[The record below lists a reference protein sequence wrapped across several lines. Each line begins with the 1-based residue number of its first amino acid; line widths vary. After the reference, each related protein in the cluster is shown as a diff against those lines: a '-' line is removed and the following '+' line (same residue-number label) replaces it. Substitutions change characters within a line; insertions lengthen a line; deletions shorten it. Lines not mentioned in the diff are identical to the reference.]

1 MRMATRLR
9 AVLMAAAAL
18 ASGAG
23 GTAHAVDLR
32 SWDQK
37 IDDAA
42 KRYVV
47 LAAFN
52 NQAVLDKET
61 QLVWFRQAASAM
73 TWNAAVQFC
82 LVSNTAGRSGWRLPS
97 FSELSSLLGA
107 GARLPAGHPFT
118 GIPSSAGFFWSG
130 TSDYDVSRAV
140 TRQLTNLEPVYA
152 RTAPKTFSN
161 HVLCVRGDGAA
172 DGFRG

>member
-1 MRMATRLR
+1 MG
-9 AVLMAAAAL
+9 AAAAACAGLTL
-18 ASGAG
+18 AGSV
-23 GTAHAVDLR
+23 HAVDMR

-37 IDDAA
+37 IDDAT

-47 LAAFN
+47 LATFN

-61 QLVWFRQAASAM
+61 QLVWFRQPAGAM
-73 TWNAAVQFC
+73 AWNAAVQFC
-82 LVSNTAGRSGWRLPS
+82 LVSNVAGRSGWRLPS
-97 FSELSSLLGA
+97 FSELSSLLGV

-118 GIPSSAGFFWSG
+118 GMPSSPGFFWSS

-140 TRQLTNLEPVYA
+140 MRQLTNLEPVYA
-152 RTAPKTFSN
+152 RTTPKTFTN
-161 HVLCVRGDGAA
+161 HVLCVRGNGAA